1 MAIDVFIGIAKGEQ
15 VATQAAS
22 TTSKAMELQLDKAV
36 WTDRGQALAAL
47 RTIEQQIIKS
57 NWPA

>member
-15 VATQAAS
+15 APTQSTS
-22 TTSKAMELQLDKAV
+22 TTSKAMELQFDKAV

-47 RTIEQQIIKS
+47 RTIEQQLIKT